1 MFFCIGNYTAHPL
14 AFNTT
19 VNNFTVHIDDGWNQY
34 NKILYK
40 GYTNSGSLLDKV
52 KSNQYKL
59 SDPGNYCIIDFT
71 NDVEI
76 YYDDCRSF
84 PLYMGKDYITNHP
97 AIGGQQVYFD
107 ATTKWQNNHFA
118 YTHQSFQQNFANRQ
132 LGFEEVVDSLCEY
145 LVQTCQNL
153 QTELPIFTTYTGG
166 MDSTLVNSAFDYA
179 GIAYTEHKIKN
190 QVDVDHWGYKQLP
203 VTGKAQLQLTGF
215 YGDTVLMRNPVMVN
229 TLLSAHGIDLE
240 EHYAHS
246 NGYTKPVYLKRY
258 KKQMYL
264 SSQFED
270 RLDAN
275 KHVHNQLVNN
285 YEIWHYNQCITYT
298 PLKSH
303 KLIDIMLQADADT
316 LLKQCLDAELSRCV
330 INRLNPKN
338 SKRVRLQK

>member
-1 MFFCIGNYTAHPL
+1 MFFCVGTHKYYPL
-14 AFNTT
+14 TVQHR
-19 VNNFTVHIDDGWNQY
+19 VNNFDLRLDTGWCRY
-34 NKILYK
+34 NDIFYK
-40 GYTNSGSLLDKV
+40 GYTINNSLVNKV
-52 KSNQYKL
+52 QNNEYKH
-59 SDPGNYCIIDFT
+59 SEPGNYCILDFS
-71 NDVEI
+71 NGFEI
-76 YYDDCRSF
+76 HYDNCRSF

-118 YTHQSFQQNFANRQ
+118 YTHQSLQQNFSNKEF
-132 LGFEEVVDSLCEY
+132 GFEEIVDLLCEY

-166 MDSTLVNSAFDYA
+166 MDSTLINSAFDYA
-179 GIAYTEHKIKN
+179 GIAYTEHKIEN
-190 QVDVDHWGYKQLP
+190 QVDVDYWAYKQLP
-203 VTGKAQLQLTGF
+203 VTGKPQLQLTGF

-229 TLLSAHGIDLE
+229 TLLSVHGIDLK
-240 EHYAHS
+240 EHYAQS

-264 SSQFED
+264 SSQFD
-270 RLDAN
+270 NRLDAN

-285 YEIWHYNQCITYT
+285 YEIWHYNQCLTYT

-316 LLKQCLDAELSRCV
+316 LLKQCLDAELSRCA

-338 SKRVRLQK
+338 SKRLRLQK